1 MDTKNITKAI
11 LEVMKEIKGIEKDS
25 NIGTGSYSYKGVK
38 DQQVK
43 QIVGRAMQAHGLA
56 IIPTSVEEDT
66 QFADWDEGGKHK
78 QSTFTKVRTKYLLL
92 HESGESL
99 EIAGYGH
106 GVDNQDKGAGKATT
120 YALKY
125 ALLYTFLIP
134 TGDID
139 DTEDTHSNDIPV
151 KPSTSSPKP
160 TTATKVESED
170 YDATE
175 NALCR
180 VHQNPDGSAVVMK
193 HYSNE
198 KGEWWSHKL
207 ENGTWC
213 NGRDTKYNGA
223 TK

>member
-66 QFADWDEGGKHK
+66 QFADWDEGGKRK
-78 QSTFTKVRTKYLLL
+78 QSTFTKVKTKYLLL

-139 DTEDTHSNDIPV
+139 DTEDTHSNDIET
-151 KPSTSSPKP
+151 KPSISPKP
-160 TTATKVESED
+160 VVSPQTTKPKEE
-170 YDATE
+170 
-175 NALCR
+175 LCPI
-180 VHQNPDGSAVVMK
+180 HQYTDGSACVMTQK
-193 HYSNE
+193 SSGGKTWY
-198 KGEWWSHKL
+198 SHKL
-207 ENGTWC
+207 VDGTWC
-213 NGRDTKYNGA
+213 NGGEKGNVVGTTEPK
-223 TK
+223 

>member
-1 MDTKNITKAI
+1 MNDTKSITKAI

-56 IIPTSVEEDT
+56 IIPTSVEEAT

-78 QSTFTKVRTKYLLL
+78 QSTFTKVKTKYLLL

-125 ALLYTFLIP
+125 ALLYLFMIP

-151 KPSTSSPKP
+151 PPNPSKAPQTTVKTKLCPK
-160 TTATKVESED
+160 
-170 YDATE
+170 
-175 NALCR
+175 
-180 VHQNPDGSAVVMK
+180 HQYPDGSAMVMTEK
-193 HYSNE
+193 HRDGKSWFSHQLSS
-198 KGEWWSHKL
+198 GEWCQDTDT
-207 ENGTWC
+207 GT
-213 NGRDTKYNGA
+213 TEPK
-223 TK
+223 

>member
-1 MDTKNITKAI
+1 MDKKNITKAI

-43 QIVGRAMQAHGLA
+43 QIVGRSMQAHGLA

-78 QSTFTKVRTKYLLL
+78 QSIFTKVKTKYLLL

-125 ALLYTFLIP
+125 ALLYMFMIP

-139 DTEDTHSNDIPV
+139 DTEEIHSNDIPV
-151 KPSTSSPKP
+151 PPKTTTYQKPVVSSNDPRPMNNTGKMCP
-160 TTATKVESED
+160 ECHA
-170 YDATE
+170 
-175 NALCR
+175 
-180 VHQNPDGSAVVMK
+180 PDGF
-193 HYSNE
+193 H
-198 KGEWWSHKL
+198 H
-207 ENGTWC
+207 GTSC
-213 NGRDTKYNGA
+213 VSGRK
-223 TK
+223 